1 MSSAQSQTPEATPV
15 AFAPWEPEARRNP
28 YAHYAALREQDPVHR
43 FEPMMGWIVSRYDDA
58 VSVLRDDSSFSSKA
72 HTATIEEI
80 ARKRPTTLTAEQRF
94 ALDAFFENSLL
105 FIDRPRHTRLRGLVT
120 RGFTPRVVTELRP
133 RIQTIVDELVEDLLE
148 AGSVD
153 FVRDFA
159 DLLPARIIAELLG
172 VPAGDRDH
180 FKRWSDGLVVLFDP
194 IKTPDREAH
203 AFECAREMK
212 SYLHELFARR
222 RERPGDDL
230 VSALVELE
238 RNADSLEEIELFAM
252 CMLLLVAGHETTT
265 NLLGNGL
272 YALLEN
278 PDQLARLRQD
288 PGLVRSGV
296 EELLRYDSPVQGMPR
311 VATRDLELRERKVSK
326 GDYIVV
332 LVGSANH
339 DPEQFANPD
348 TLDVGR
354 RENSHLAF
362 GYGAHF
368 CLGAPLARA
377 EAEIAFATLLR
388 RAPQI
393 RAEYGEV
400 EWKPTITLRG
410 VASLPVSF

>member
-1 MSSAQSQTPEATPV
+1 MSSAQISSTEAPV
-15 AFAPWEPEARRNP
+15 AFAPWDPEARRNP
-28 YAHYAALREQDPVHR
+28 YAHFAALREHDPVHR
-43 FEPMMGWIVSRYDDA
+43 FELLMGWIVSRYDDA
-58 VSVLRDDSSFSSKA
+58 VSVLRDDARFSSQV
-72 HTATIEEI
+72 HSATIEQL
-80 ARKRPTTLTAEQRF
+80 ARARQRDLPAEQRI
-94 ALDAFFENSLL
+94 ALDAFFEHSLL

-133 RIQTIVDELVEDLLE
+133 RIQAIVDELVDDMLE
-148 AGSVD
+148 RGSAD

-159 DLLPARIIAELLG
+159 DPLPARIIAELLG
-172 VPAGDRDH
+172 VPAADRDH
-180 FKRWSDGLVVLFDP
+180 FKQWSDGLVVLFDP
-194 IKTPDREAH
+194 IKAPDREAH
-203 AFECAREMK
+203 ARECAREMK
-212 SYLHELFARR
+212 SYLHQLFAER
-222 RERPGDDL
+222 RERPDDDL

-238 RNADSLEEIELFAM
+238 RNADSLQEIELFAM

-272 YALLEN
+272 YTLLEH

-296 EELLRYDSPVQGMPR
+296 EELLRYESPVQGMPR
-311 VATRDLELRERKVSK
+311 VATQDLELRGRKVSK
-326 GDYIVV
+326 GDYVVV
-332 LVGSANH
+332 LVGAANH
-339 DPEQFANPD
+339 DPEQFANPE

-354 RENSHLAF
+354 RENRHLAF

-377 EAEIAFATLLR
+377 EAEIAFSTLLR
-388 RAPQI
+388 RAPRI

>member
-1 MSSAQSQTPEATPV
+1 M
-15 AFAPWEPEARRNP
+15 
-28 YAHYAALREQDPVHR
+28 
-43 FEPMMGWIVSRYDDA
+43 
-58 VSVLRDDSSFSSKA
+58 
-72 HTATIEEI
+72 
-80 ARKRPTTLTAEQRF
+80 
-94 ALDAFFENSLL
+94 
-105 FIDRPRHTRLRGLVT
+105 FIDRPRHTLLRGLVT

-133 RIQTIVDELVEDLLE
+133 RIQTIVDELVEDMLE

-159 DLLPARIIAELLG
+159 DPLPARIIAELLG
-172 VPAGDRDH
+172 VPADDRDH

-194 IKTPDREAH
+194 IKTPDSEAH